1 MNPLSQTTIT
11 NVNNQNPNAQNLN
24 PVDQIMNTI
33 RSGTNPQVMAQ
44 QMAQQILQNNPQA
57 SAMINTMKNQC
68 GNGNPRDFVLNR
80 CNQNGIDTNSVMQ
93 LANMLGIH

>member
-11 NVNNQNPNAQNLN
+11 NVNNPNPNARNLN

-33 RSGTNPQVMAQ
+33 RSGTNPQVMT
-44 QMAQQILQNNPQA
+44 QQILQNNPQA
-57 SAMINTMKNQC
+57 SAMINMMKNQC
-68 GNGNPRDFVLNR
+68 GNGNPRDFVLNY

-93 LANMLGIH
+93 LANMLGIN